1 MTQFDLTI
9 IGGGIAGAGVAQ
21 CAAAEGYNVLLLEKG
36 DYASQTSCSS
46 SKLIHGGLR
55 YLETMQLNLVYNA
68 LHERASLLKLAPEL
82 VKPIPF
88 YIPIYKDT
96 SRSVWTL
103 RAGLSLYALLSG
115 FTKLSRYK
123 ELPKKQWSVIQGL
136 KTEGLV
142 AVFQYWD
149 AQTNDQLLTN
159 SVIQSAIELG
169 AKAQSHA
176 EFIKAEKLNKGYKIT
191 YKLNKQICE
200 INTKMIINA
209 TGPWVNETLNKI
221 YPQVKGCNIDWV
233 QGTHI
238 ILDKTAPKKIF
249 YLESKADQRVIFVM
263 PWYGKT
269 LIGTTEV
276 VLKELPQYITP
287 HAEEVDYL
295 LSVYQNYY
303 EGELPKVIRSFAG
316 VRVLPKQSNAAF
328 SRPRESIIWQDKTN
342 PNIISLYGGK
352 LTTFRTTAKKVVNK
366 VKKQLGTKIKR
377 ADVDTLK
384 L

>member
-1 MTQFDLTI
+1 MTQFDVTI

-21 CAAAEGYNVLLLEKG
+21 CAAAAGYSVLLLEKG

-82 VKPIPF
+82 VHPIPF
-88 YIPIYKDT
+88 YIPVYSDT

-103 RAGLSLYALLSG
+103 RLGLSLYALLSG
-115 FTKLSRYK
+115 FNKLSRYK
-123 ELPKKQWSVIQGL
+123 EIPKKDWSLLKDI
-136 KTEGLV
+136 KTEGLI

-149 AQTNDQLLTN
+149 AQTNDQLLTS
-159 SVIQSAIELG
+159 SVIKSALNLG
-169 AKAQSHA
+169 ASAHSHA
-176 EFIKAEKLNKGYKIT
+176 EFIKAEKLSSGYKVSFNINKGIS
-191 YKLNKQICE
+191 E
-200 INTKMIINA
+200 VNTLMIINA
-209 TGPWVNETLNKI
+209 TGPWVNETLDKI

-249 YLESKADQRVIFVM
+249 YLESKTDQRVIFVM

-276 VLKELPQYITP
+276 VLEELPEYISP
-287 HAEEVDYL
+287 HAEEIDYL
-295 LSVYQNYY
+295 LSVYQSYY
-303 EGELPKVIRSFAG
+303 KGELPKIIRSFAG
-316 VRVLPKQSNAAF
+316 VRVLPKQKNAAF
-328 SRPRESIIWQDKTN
+328 SRPRESIIWQSPQN
-342 PNIISLYGGK
+342 PHIISLYGGK
-352 LTTFRTTAKKVVNK
+352 LTTFRSTAKKVV
-366 VKKQLGTKIKR
+366 KQIKHTIGPKEKCVNI
-377 ADVDTLK
+377 DNLK

>member
-1 MTQFDLTI
+1 MTQFDVTI

-21 CAAAEGYNVLLLEKG
+21 CAAAAGFSVLLLEKG
-36 DYASQTSCSS
+36 DFASQTSCSS

-68 LHERASLLKLAPEL
+68 LHERAALLKLAPEL

-88 YIPIYKDT
+88 YIPVYQDS
-96 SRSVWTL
+96 SRGLWTL

-123 ELPKKQWSVIQGL
+123 ELPKKEWSVLKGI
-136 KTEGLV
+136 KTEGLI

-159 SVIQSAIELG
+159 SVIKSAVNLG
-169 AKAQSHA
+169 ANAHSHA
-176 EFIKAEKLNKGYKIT
+176 EFIKAEMLSSGYKVTFKINKGIS
-191 YKLNKQICE
+191 E
-200 INTKMIINA
+200 INTRLIVNA
-209 TGPWVNETLNKI
+209 SGPWVNETLDKI
-221 YPQVKGCNIDWV
+221 YPQIKGCNIDWV

-238 ILDKTAPKKIF
+238 ILDKIAPKKVF
-249 YLESKADQRVIFVM
+249 YLESKTDQRVIFVM

-276 VLKELPQYITP
+276 VLKELPDYIRP

-295 LSVYQNYY
+295 LSVYQSYY
-303 EGELPKVIRSFAG
+303 EGQLPKIIRSFAG
-316 VRVLPKQSNAAF
+316 IRVLPKQKNAAF
-328 SRPRESIIWQDKTN
+328 SRPRESIIWQS
-342 PNIISLYGGK
+342 PQSPHIISLYGGK
-352 LTTFRTTAKKVVNK
+352 LTTFRSTAKKVVK
-366 VKKQLGTKIKR
+366 HIKQTIGTKDKC
-377 ADVDTLK
+377 ANVDTLK

>member
-1 MTQFDLTI
+1 MTQFDVTI

-21 CAAAEGYNVLLLEKG
+21 CAAAAGYRVLLLEKG

-68 LHERASLLKLAPEL
+68 LHERTSLLRLAPEL
-82 VKPIPF
+82 VKPVPF
-88 YIPIYKDT
+88 YIPLYKDS

-123 ELPKKQWSVIQGL
+123 ELPKKSWSVIQGL
-136 KTEGLV
+136 KTDGLI

-159 SVIQSAIELG
+159 SVINSAIDLG
-169 AKAQSHA
+169 AKAQSYA
-176 EFIKAEKLNKGYKIT
+176 EFIKAEKLSSGYKVT
-191 YKLNKQICE
+191 YRLNKDICE

-221 YPQVKGCNIDWV
+221 YPQIKGCNIDWV
-233 QGTHI
+233 QGTHV

-249 YLESKADQRVIFVM
+249 YLEVKTDQRVIFVM

-276 VLKELPQYITP
+276 LLQELPEYISP
-287 HAEEVDYL
+287 HAEEIDYL
-295 LSVYQNYY
+295 LSAYQSYY
-303 EGELPKVIRSFAG
+303 KGELPKIIRSFAG
-316 VRVLPKQSNAAF
+316 IRVLPKHSDTAF
-328 SRPRESIIWQDKTN
+328 SRPRESIIWQDQNN

-352 LTTFRTTAKKVVNK
+352 LTTFRMAAKKVVKK
-366 VKKQLGTKIKR
+366 VKKQIGAKKIR
-377 ADVDTLK
+377 ANIDSIK